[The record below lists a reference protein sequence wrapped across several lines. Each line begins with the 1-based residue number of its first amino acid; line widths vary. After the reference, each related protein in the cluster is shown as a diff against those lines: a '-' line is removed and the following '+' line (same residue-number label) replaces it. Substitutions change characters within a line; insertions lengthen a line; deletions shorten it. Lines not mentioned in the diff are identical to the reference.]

1 MRLPGPCLLAFPSS
15 SHPMKVRLETLFS
28 VTQTCGLYCWL
39 RTGSSHCYSEYTCGK
54 VYRARICERPSVK
67 SMGSGGGLV
76 ITHMNKESG
85 SFHETE
91 MLSAL
96 ANTSKTWT
104 VALARTVIRGPSKAS
119 VPALGWWGKCLK
131 SLLFSLSKKLYVWVF
146 CLHVSVTQ
154 LVCLRPTEAVNSPKT
169 GVTDSCKHP

>member
-1 MRLPGPCLLAFPSS
+1 MERYTGQGSVNGLRSS
-15 SHPMKVRLETLFS
+15 QWGV
-28 VTQTCGLYCWL
+28 C
-39 RTGSSHCYSEYTCGK
+39 
-54 VYRARICERPSVK
+54 
-67 SMGSGGGLV
+67 GGGLV

-131 SLLFSLSKKLYVWVF
+131 SLLFSLSKKCMYGYF
-146 CLHVSVTQ
+146 AYMCLLHSLCALGPQRLSTLLRQELQTVVSIH
-154 LVCLRPTEAVNSPKT
+154 EDNSTLNKGLSSQGP
-169 GVTDSCKHP
+169 